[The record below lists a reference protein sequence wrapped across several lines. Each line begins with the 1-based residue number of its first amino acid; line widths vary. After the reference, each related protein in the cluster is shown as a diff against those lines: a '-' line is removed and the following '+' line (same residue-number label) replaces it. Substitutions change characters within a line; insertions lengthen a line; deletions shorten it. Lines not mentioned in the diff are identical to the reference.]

1 MEKSINEIV
10 KELIKAKVEALGVEL
25 YDVEYVKEGR
35 DYFLRVLID
44 KEDESIDLDTCVSV
58 SDVVSAIMDEK
69 DPISNEYLLEVTS
82 PGVERPL
89 KTIEQFKK
97 AIEKY
102 VLIDVKEPVE
112 GYDQLVG
119 TIKNVTEDGIKLEIK
134 IKTRVK
140 VVNIAFDIIENAMTT
155 VKI

>member
-58 SDVVSAIMDEK
+58 SDVV
-69 DPISNEYLLEVTS
+69 
-82 PGVERPL
+82 
-89 KTIEQFKK
+89 
-97 AIEKY
+97 
-102 VLIDVKEPVE
+102 
-112 GYDQLVG
+112 
-119 TIKNVTEDGIKLEIK
+119 
-134 IKTRVK
+134 
-140 VVNIAFDIIENAMTT
+140 
-155 VKI
+155 

>member
-1 MEKSINEIV
+1 MNAKDFIKALKALEGEKNIPVEIV
-10 KELIKAKVEALGVEL
+10 IDSLKQAL
-25 YDVEYVKEGR
+25 
-35 DYFLRVLID
+35 
-44 KEDESIDLDTCVSV
+44 
-58 SDVVSAIMDEK
+58 VSAIMDEK

-102 VLIDVKEPVE
+102 VLVDVSEPVE

-119 TIKNVTEDGIKLEIK
+119 TIKNVTEDGIELEIK

-140 VVNIAFDIIENAMTT
+140 VVNIAFSIIESAMTT

>member
-69 DPISNEYLLEVTS
+69 DPISNEYLLEVELDELTNN
-82 PGVERPL
+82 
-89 KTIEQFKK
+89 
-97 AIEKY
+97 Y
-102 VLIDVKEPVE
+102 
-112 GYDQLVG
+112 
-119 TIKNVTEDGIKLEIK
+119 
-134 IKTRVK
+134 
-140 VVNIAFDIIENAMTT
+140 
-155 VKI
+155 

>member
-119 TIKNVTEDGIKLEIK
+119 TIKNVTEDGIELEIK

-140 VVNIAFDIIENAMTT
+140 VVNIAFSIIENAMTT

>member
-1 MEKSINEIV
+1 MEKSIIETV
-10 KELIKAKVEALGVEL
+10 KELIKTKVEALGVEL

-44 KEDESIDLDTCVSV
+44 KNDESIDLDTCVSV
-58 SDVVSAIMDEK
+58 SEVVSAILDEK

-89 KTIEQFKK
+89 KTLEQFKK

-102 VLIDVKEPVE
+102 VLIDVTSPIE

-119 TIKNVTEDGIKLEIK
+119 TIKNVTEDGIELEIK

>member
-140 VVNIAFDIIENAMTT
+140 VVNIAFSIIENAMTT

>member
-1 MEKSINEIV
+1 M
-10 KELIKAKVEALGVEL
+10 
-25 YDVEYVKEGR
+25 
-35 DYFLRVLID
+35 
-44 KEDESIDLDTCVSV
+44 
-58 SDVVSAIMDEK
+58 
-69 DPISNEYLLEVTS
+69 
-82 PGVERPL
+82 
-89 KTIEQFKK
+89 K

-102 VLIDVKEPVE
+102 VLIDVTSPVE

-119 TIKNVTEDGIKLEIK
+119 TIKNVTEDGIELEIK